1 MTLEPGHLITLGFAG
16 VAAVTYGNIGGAENT
31 SVAQGFQLRWVN

>member
-16 VAAVTYGNIGGAENT
+16 VAVIIWLACRGVTT
-31 SVAQGFQLRWVN
+31 